1 MTVPQHADRPGPP
14 TDTSTLRKPQGLSLR
29 GVTKTYGSG
38 EAEVHALTGIDLE
51 IEPGELVVVLGPSG
65 SGKTTM
71 VNIVGGIES
80 ATSGTV
86 VVAGEEISRH
96 SPTELAEFR
105 RRHVAFVFQFFNLIP
120 TLTAQENVEVI
131 VELTDRGSKER
142 VPELLEAVGLAD
154 RADHFPAQLSGGQ
167 QQRVALARA
176 LATDPDILL
185 ADEPTGAL
193 DTATGRQILQ
203 LLQRTNA
210 EGRTVLIVTHN
221 ASVAK
226 IADRVVTVVD
236 GRVQSVEHNPE
247 PADAADVSW

>member
-1 MTVPQHADRPGPP
+1 MTFPRHAWAAEEPVVAR
-14 TDTSTLRKPQGLSLR
+14 TSHGLSLN

-38 EAEVHALTGIDLE
+38 EGEVRALRGVDLE
-51 IEPGELVVVLGPSG
+51 VEPGELVVVLGPSG

-71 VNIVGGIES
+71 VNIIGGIEA
-80 ATSGTV
+80 ATTGSV
-86 VVAGEEISRH
+86 VVAGEQISRH
-96 SPTELAEFR
+96 SPNELAEFR
-105 RRHVAFVFQFFNLIP
+105 RRHVGFVFQFFNLIP
-120 TLTAQENVEVI
+120 TLTALENVEVI
-131 VELTDRGSKER
+131 VELTDRGSKQR
-142 VPELLEAVGLAD
+142 VLELIDAVGLTD

-176 LATDPDILL
+176 LATDPDIVL

-193 DTATGRQILQ
+193 DTGTGRQILQ

-221 ASVAK
+221 ASVAQ

-236 GRVQSVEHNPE
+236 GRVQSVEHNAQ

>member
-1 MTVPQHADRPGPP
+1 MTLPRHTGETGAVATRE
-14 TDTSTLRKPQGLSLR
+14 SRGLSLR

-38 EAEVHALTGIDLE
+38 EGEVHALRGVDLE

-71 VNIVGGIES
+71 VNLIGGIES

-96 SPTELAEFR
+96 TPAELTEFR
-105 RRHVAFVFQFFNLIP
+105 RRHVGFVFQFFNLVP
-120 TLTAQENVEVI
+120 TLTARENVEVI
-131 VELTDRGSKER
+131 VELTDRGSMDR
-142 VPELLEAVGLAD
+142 VPGLLDAVGLAD

-176 LATDPDILL
+176 LATDPAILL

-193 DTATGRQILQ
+193 DTATGRQILS

-221 ASVAK
+221 ASVAR

>member
-1 MTVPQHADRPGPP
+1 MSVPRHAGAA
-14 TDTSTLRKPQGLSLR
+14 SASAVGSPQGVRLR

-38 EAEVHALTGIDLE
+38 EGEVHALRGVDLAV
-51 IEPGELVVVLGPSG
+51 EPGELVVVLGPSG

-71 VNIVGGIES
+71 VNIIGGIET

-86 VVAGEEISRH
+86 VVGGEEISRH
-96 SPTELAEFR
+96 RPNELTEFR
-105 RRHVAFVFQFFNLIP
+105 RRHVGFVFQFFNLIP
-120 TLTAQENVEVI
+120 TLTALENVEVI
-131 VELTDRGSKER
+131 VELTDRGSKKR
-142 VPELLEAVGLAD
+142 AAELIEAVGLAD

-176 LATDPDILL
+176 LATDPDLVL

-203 LLQRTNA
+203 LLQRTHA

-221 ASVAK
+221 ASVAQ

-236 GRVQSVEHNPE
+236 GRVQSVEHNPR